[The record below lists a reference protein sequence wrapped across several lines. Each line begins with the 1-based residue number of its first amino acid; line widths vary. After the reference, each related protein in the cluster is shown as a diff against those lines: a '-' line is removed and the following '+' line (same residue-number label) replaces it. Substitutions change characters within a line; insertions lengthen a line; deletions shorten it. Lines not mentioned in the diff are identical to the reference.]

1 MKIREIAQGLM
12 FKLDKESLRKKKT
25 KKNKQKTIVSFKY
38 NWNSFRTI
46 KIEFIWDSK
55 KYKKLLMHVVY

>member
-25 KKNKQKTIVSFKY
+25 KKNKQK
-38 NWNSFRTI
+38 NNSYVKR
-46 KIEFIWDSK
+46 
-55 KYKKLLMHVVY
+55 